1 MTTLNIKLF
10 KKEKKKHITWFPDK
24 SASSQKHPIHF
35 LRAQTDRQ
43 KYLILSNKHFKA
55 IQI

>member
-10 KKEKKKHITWFPDK
+10 KKEKKNITWFPDK